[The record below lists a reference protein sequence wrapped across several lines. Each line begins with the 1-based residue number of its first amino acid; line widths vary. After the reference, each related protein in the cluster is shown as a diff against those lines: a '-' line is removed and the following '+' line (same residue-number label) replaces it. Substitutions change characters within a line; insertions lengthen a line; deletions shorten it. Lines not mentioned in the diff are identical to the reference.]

1 METNIDSHIQ
11 PPANPQIIQSSQ
23 IKGYHTTEVWEILVS
38 LSASEISLAEAH
50 DRIMDMIDNLPN
62 DCISKNKV
70 CELPMNSCQHC
81 KTVK

>member
-1 METNIDSHIQ
+1 MTPQTIQ
-11 PPANPQIIQSSQ
+11 RNQS
-23 IKGYHTTEVWEILVS
+23 KGYYTTEVWEILVS

-50 DRIMDMIDNLPN
+50 DLIMAMIDNLPN

-70 CELPMNSCQHC
+70 CEFPMNSCEHC